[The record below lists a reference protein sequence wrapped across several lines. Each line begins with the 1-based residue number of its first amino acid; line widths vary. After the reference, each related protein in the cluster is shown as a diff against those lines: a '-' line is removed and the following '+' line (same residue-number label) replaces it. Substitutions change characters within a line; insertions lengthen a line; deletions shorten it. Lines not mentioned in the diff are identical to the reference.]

1 MKKKLALLLA
11 AVMVAAMVP
20 VTAMAASKNQVSKVL
35 SVTSDTYTEGQTELV
50 ITEQD
55 GLTASGLD
63 NKELTFALNLTGAKW
78 AADKGADVIDKLTDT
93 TDGIQI
99 AGTTTNN
106 QFTLTVNKITDT
118 MITVSVKDLE
128 VGDKPKFIIPLY
140 TQVTG
145 AETAEVEVD
154 GMSSNLKS
162 ETLTFAKVVS
172 GATTA
177 SIESVTNID
186 TGKTAIKSIVIKE
199 NVAGTIKNTGNGNK
213 PLTLKLYGNFEFTS
227 TQNVVVTDVA
237 TGAEVGKVTGHVD
250 KDAQK
255 VEIDLSTVNASKK
268 SQLVISGITLTATD
282 DAVSGDEAEIYISG
296 AGTTSE
302 SLIVAKYVEY
312 GVVVS
317 VEDKDLPVIYAGTAN
332 ETKTLKVTLKEN
344 VAGSWLANRKTTF
357 KFPEGIK
364 VKEIIVDKNTG
375 VGSVS
380 PTTFT
385 ANGDT
390 NNTLTL
396 SGVEVEKNGNAL
408 KKVTLTTRFVLLAA
422 PNFEGDVTLTVG
434 GAALAE
440 DTELKVATVKPLFTV
455 ETEINEVKIDYRN
468 TKVADLVIKETKA
481 GALAKNNGSLVLQ
494 AEDMTFEDG
503 SKYEVVEGDIK
514 IDSVKVTRDGFIKIN
529 VKSASVKTPS
539 TIKLSNLSLYMSRN
553 LPAGD
558 YRLYSVVGD
567 GKASNFATY
576 GPEDGTHFDTK
587 SVTLLNNY
595 VTVVTAGRDQDDS
608 TFTTTVKV
616 TIGAN
621 TMTAGTKTIDLDAP
635 AYISNGYT
643 MLPVRAVAEALSGS
657 AQVSWDDATKTVI
670 IFFGS
675 RIIKMTIGSKEM
687 IINGTPTT
695 MQAPAEITNSRTFIS
710 LRDLAYALGLNDD
723 KIAWDDAT
731 KTATL
736 N

>member
-35 SVTSDTYTEGQTELV
+35 SVTSDSLTEGQTELV

-55 GLTASGLD
+55 GLTAAGLD
-63 NKELTFALNLTGAKW
+63 NGTMTFALNLNGAEW
-78 AADKGADVIDKLTDT
+78 AKDGVTTDAAFETAMEAAITSDVGTIADVVKVTST
-93 TDGIQI
+93 M
-99 AGTTTNN
+99 
-106 QFTLTVNKITDT
+106 LTVK
-118 MITVSVKDLE
+118 VSGLAANN
-128 VGDKPKFIIPLY
+128 KPKIIVPIY
-140 TQVTG
+140 AKVTG
-145 AETAEVEVD
+145 AETAEIEVD
-154 GMSSNLKS
+154 GMASNLKS
-162 ETLTFAKVVS
+162 ETLTFAKVVT

-177 SIESVTNID
+177 SIESVTSVD
-186 TGKTAIKSIVIKE
+186 TGNTPIKAIVIKE
-199 NVAGTIKNTGNGNK
+199 NVAGTIKNETLK
-213 PLTLKLYGNFEFTS
+213 LKLYGNFEFTN
-227 TQNVVVTDVA
+227 TQNVVVKDAA
-237 TGAEVGKVTGHVD
+237 TGVEVGTATGYVTGD
-250 KDAQK
+250 NQK
-255 VEIDLSTVNASKK
+255 VEITLHDVNAAKK
-268 SQLVISGITLTATD
+268 SQLVISGLTLTATD

-302 SLIVAKYVEY
+302 SLVVAKYVEY

-317 VEDKDLPVIYAGTAN
+317 VEDKDLPVIYAGTDN
-332 ETKTLKVTLKEN
+332 TTKTLKVTLKEN
-344 VAGSWLANRKTTF
+344 VADSWLANRKTTF

-364 VKEIIVDKNTG
+364 VKSIDVTKSSGVTVTG
-375 VGSVS
+375 AS
-380 PTTFT
+380 FA
-385 ANGDT
+385 ANSTT

-396 SGVEVEKNGNAL
+396 SGLTTTG
-408 KKVTLTTRFVLLAA
+408 KVTLTAQFVLLAA
-422 PNFEGDVTLTVG
+422 PDFEGDVTLTVG

-481 GALAKNNGSLVLQ
+481 GALAKGSGSLLLQ
-494 AEDMTFEDG
+494 AEDMSFEDG
-503 SKYEVVEGDIK
+503 SKYEIVEGDIK
-514 IDSVKVTRDGFIKIN
+514 IDSVKVYRDGYISVN

-539 TIKLSNLSLYMSRN
+539 TIKLSNLSLYMGRN

-558 YRLYSVVGD
+558 YRLYSVQGT
-567 GKASNFATY
+567 GASNFATY
-576 GPEDGTHFDTK
+576 AATEGTLKFDTD
-587 SVTLLNNY
+587 SVTLLDNY

-723 KIAWDDAT
+723 KIAWVDAT